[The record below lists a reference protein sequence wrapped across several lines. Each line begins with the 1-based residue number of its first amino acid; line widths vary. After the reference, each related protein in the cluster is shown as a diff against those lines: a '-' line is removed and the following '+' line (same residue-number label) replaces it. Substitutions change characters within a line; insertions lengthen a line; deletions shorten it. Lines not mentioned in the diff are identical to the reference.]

1 MVLPCIYAS
10 ELFLFDKSKE
20 QDAGAEKVTEDG
32 NGRIN
37 AGINAD
43 QSRKSQIVIRSY
55 NVSNIISFAR

>member
-1 MVLPCIYAS
+1 VVLPCIYAS

-43 QSRKSQIVIRSY
+43 QSRKSQIEWIKKAQRPTSTE
-55 NVSNIISFAR
+55 